1 MSGTATRPAARPEAR
16 PAARPAKKPPTRS
29 APAPAGGRILD
40 RPLTSY
46 HLVMGCTAFLLGL
59 GLVMVLSASS
69 VRAYAASGSSVSV
82 FSKQLMWALLGLPL
96 MWWVSRLPVR
106 AFRAAALP
114 LIIAAA
120 GLLVLVL
127 VPGIG
132 VSVNGNQNWID
143 VGGPFRLQPSEAA
156 KLALVVWGADL
167 LTRKRSLLTQWRHLL
182 VPLLPAAGAVLLL
195 VLLGGDLG
203 TAIVLTGIVL
213 ALLFV
218 VGAPARLFALLG
230 VLGVSVV
237 ALLAFAAPY
246 RLRRI
251 TVWLNPDV
259 DYYHTGWQ
267 VAHAKFA
274 LGSGGWWGLG
284 LGAGREKWGGLPEA
298 HTDFIFAVI
307 GEELGLIGTLAVV
320 LLFGL
325 LLYAGIRI
333 ALRSGDGFVRLA
345 ASAVTAW
352 LAVQV
357 LVNVGT
363 VLGLV
368 PVTGV
373 PLPLVSYGGSALL
386 PTLVAL
392 GMLLAFARKEPGA
405 PQALAARG
413 HGPLRRLLSR
423 RRGG

>member
-1 MSGTATRPAARPEAR
+1 VSSATKPAVRRGAARGA
-16 PAARPAKKPPTRS
+16 
-29 APAPAGGRILD
+29 APAGDDAGPSGRILD

-46 HLVMGCTAFLLGL
+46 HLVIGCTTFLLGL

-69 VRAYAASGSSVSV
+69 VRAYAASGSSLSI
-82 FSKQLMWALLGLPL
+82 FQKQLMWALIGLPL

-106 AFRAAALP
+106 AFRAAAIP
-114 LIIAAA
+114 
-120 GLLVLVL
+120 LLVGAVVLLLLVL

-143 VGGPFRLQPSEAA
+143 FGGPFRLQPSEAA

-167 LTRKRSLLTQWRHLL
+167 LVRKHRLLTQWRHLL
-182 VPLLPAAGAVLLL
+182 VPLLPVSGTVLLL

-203 TAIVLTGIVL
+203 TAIVLTAIVA

-218 VGAPARLFALLG
+218 VGAPARLFAILG
-230 VLGVSVV
+230 AAGVAMV
-237 ALLAFAAPY
+237 ALLAVAAPY

-251 TVWLNPDV
+251 EVWLHPET
-259 DYYHTGWQ
+259 DYLSAGWQ

-307 GEELGLIGTLAVV
+307 GEELGLIGTLAVLV
-320 LLFGL
+320 LFGL
-325 LLYAGIRI
+325 LVYAGVRI
-333 ALRSGDGFVRLA
+333 SLRSRDRFVRLA
-345 ASAVTAW
+345 ASATTAW
-352 LAVQV
+352 LAVQA
-357 LVNVGT
+357 LVNIGT
-363 VLGLV
+363 VLGLL

-386 PTLVAL
+386 PTLVGL
-392 GMLLAFARKEPGA
+392 GMLVAFARQEPGA
-405 PQALAARG
+405 AAALAARG
-413 HGPLRRLLSR
+413 HGPVRRLLSR
-423 RRGG
+423 RRSG